1 MAISTKTRQT
11 NRDAPTAAPHV
22 ASAAVL
28 ELVLLRVRL
37 RARRRAAWLAYL
49 AGSTRAGAQLALDP
63 TLEVCLDHRDT
74 LEAEAAWYARSEV
87 VQPLNEEL
95 EQVEQALAVGD
106 AGVRLRELCSLFRL
120 SEPEM
125 DLLQTGLALAIDPT
139 LGLVYAYL
147 QQHPGRS
154 YATEALAARLFG
166 YGRGSLWQPRWPACG
181 VGTGLCG

>member
-1 MAISTKTRQT
+1 M
-11 NRDAPTAAPHV
+11 
-22 ASAAVL
+22 
-28 ELVLLRVRL
+28 RL

-49 AGSTRAGAQLALDP
+49 AGSTRPGHIWRW
-63 TLEVCLDHRDT
+63 TRHLEVCLDNRDT
-74 LEAEAAWYARSEV
+74 LEAEATWYERSEV

-106 AGVRLRELCSLFRL
+106 AGMRLRELCGLFRL
-120 SEPEM
+120 SESEM

-139 LGLVYAYL
+139 LGLVYAYV

-166 YGRGSLWQPRWPACG
+166 YGRGTLWHPGSPLAVWA
-181 VGTGLCG
+181 GLGG